1 MCDGELEYMHLHINR
16 KETGLTFK
24 KTAFQTKHTE
34 IHIIFFKAIISRLP
48 ACSKKL

>member
-1 MCDGELEYMHLHINR
+1 MCDGELEYMHLHINW